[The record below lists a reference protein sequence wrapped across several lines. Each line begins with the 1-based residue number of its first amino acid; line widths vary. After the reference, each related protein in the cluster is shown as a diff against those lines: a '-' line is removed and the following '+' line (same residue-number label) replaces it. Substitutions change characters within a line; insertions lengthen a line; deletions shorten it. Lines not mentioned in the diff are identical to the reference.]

1 VPEYPEAGSCQDSP
15 GRVRFP
21 KAVSTEALWP
31 LPSRGQVLCPGG
43 VHHDTGEWEGGLGL
57 AGRTL
62 HLPGGNWAK
71 TG

>member
-1 VPEYPEAGSCQDSP
+1 
-15 GRVRFP
+15 VRFP

-31 LPSRGQVLCPGG
+31 LPSRAQVLCPGG
-43 VHHDTGEWEGGLGL
+43 IHHDTGEWEGGLGL
-57 AGRTL
+57 AGCTP